1 MNWLLVASAA
11 AGVAARSR
19 SAVDSQSVRTASRSG
34 SDASGVL
41 LERLLAEHGP
51 ALVGSQYSA
60 ASRLRGGSGMAAP
73 TAGAMPSASMA
84 KPKPTRMGDED
95 KPAAKVVVLPY
106 LLTAE
111 EATSTDSSVATVHPK
126 KAEELGLMAGDT
138 VRLKGKRDRET
149 LCALQ
154 VSDKVGEGAV
164 QLSAVTR
171 SNLRL
176 TLGDSLKM
184 YQCDSVKHGTSIKVL
199 PFSDAMA
206 GLTNEELQEQL
217 VEPYFKGA
225 DGAEAPFR
233 PVTEGDVIQLQ
244 LGAQLAEFKVVE
256 TEPPRHCIVSPDTV
270 IDMEEEPLERSV
282 EEIDELGYDDIGGCD
297 KQLAMIRELIELPMR
312 HPKVFTSVGVRPP
325 RGVLIYGPPGC
336 GKTMVARA
344 VVAETGAS
352 LFLINGPEVMSK
364 MAGESEQNLRTAF
377 DKAEENAPAIIFI
390 DEIDAIAPRRDKA
403 QGEVERRIVSQLL
416 TLLDGLKESSQ
427 VVVMA
432 ATNRPNV
439 LEPALRRFGRFDL
452 EISIPVPDDAGRLD
466 ILNIKTRGMQVSPEV
481 NFEMLAQ
488 DTQGYC
494 GADLAQVVFE
504 AAMLAVREKLPEIDM
519 EAERLPEALLSS
531 LRLEP
536 DHFRRAL
543 TLTNPSSLRESA
555 IEMPSVTWDDIGG
568 LEDVK
573 RELKETVQYP
583 VLHADKFEFFGMSPS
598 KGVLF
603 YGPPGCGKTLLAK
616 AIANECK
623 ANFISIKGPELLT
636 MWFGE
641 SEANVRD
648 LFDKARQAA
657 PCVIFFDEMD
667 SIAKAR
673 GSGGAGGS
681 EAGDRVINQILT
693 EIDGVGS
700 KKSVFVIGA
709 TNRPDILDPAVMR
722 PGRLDQLIYIPL
734 PDYESRL
741 SVFKANLRK
750 SPLADDVDL
759 EQLANRT
766 DGFSGADI
774 TEVCQ
779 RACKLAIRHEID
791 KQLAAEAE
799 AAKKGLPEPEQA
811 DDGLLDMK
819 IFNEAMST
827 ARKSV
832 SKSELAKYLGFKK
845 DFTANTQAEKDAI
858 AANKAAASAA
868 SPGASAAPAEPEAD
882 DDELYD

>member
-1 MNWLLVASAA
+1 
-11 AGVAARSR
+11 
-19 SAVDSQSVRTASRSG
+19 
-34 SDASGVL
+34 
-41 LERLLAEHGP
+41 
-51 ALVGSQYSA
+51 
-60 ASRLRGGSGMAAP
+60 
-73 TAGAMPSASMA
+73 
-84 KPKPTRMGDED
+84 
-95 KPAAKVVVLPY
+95 
-106 LLTAE
+106 
-111 EATSTDSSVATVHPK
+111 
-126 KAEELGLMAGDT
+126 
-138 VRLKGKRDRET
+138 
-149 LCALQ
+149 
-154 VSDKVGEGAV
+154 
-164 QLSAVTR
+164 
-171 SNLRL
+171 
-176 TLGDSLKM
+176 
-184 YQCDSVKHGTSIKVL
+184 
-199 PFSDAMA
+199 
-206 GLTNEELQEQL
+206 
-217 VEPYFKGA
+217 
-225 DGAEAPFR
+225 
-233 PVTEGDVIQLQ
+233 
-244 LGAQLAEFKVVE
+244 
-256 TEPPRHCIVSPDTV
+256 
-270 IDMEEEPLERSV
+270 
-282 EEIDELGYDDIGGCD
+282 
-297 KQLAMIRELIELPMR
+297 
-312 HPKVFTSVGVRPP
+312 
-325 RGVLIYGPPGC
+325 
-336 GKTMVARA
+336 
-344 VVAETGAS
+344 
-352 LFLINGPEVMSK
+352 
-364 MAGESEQNLRTAF
+364 
-377 DKAEENAPAIIFI
+377 
-390 DEIDAIAPRRDKA
+390 
-403 QGEVERRIVSQLL
+403 
-416 TLLDGLKESSQ
+416 
-427 VVVMA
+427 
-432 ATNRPNV
+432 
-439 LEPALRRFGRFDL
+439 
-452 EISIPVPDDAGRLD
+452 
-466 ILNIKTRGMQVSPEV
+466 
-481 NFEMLAQ
+481 
-488 DTQGYC
+488 
-494 GADLAQVVFE
+494 
-504 AAMLAVREKLPEIDM
+504 
-519 EAERLPEALLSS
+519 
-531 LRLEP
+531 
-536 DHFRRAL
+536 
-543 TLTNPSSLRESA
+543 
-555 IEMPSVTWDDIGG
+555 
-568 LEDVK
+568 
-573 RELKETVQYP
+573 
-583 VLHADKFEFFGMSPS
+583 
-598 KGVLF
+598 
-603 YGPPGCGKTLLAK
+603 
-616 AIANECK
+616 
-623 ANFISIKGPELLT
+623 

-779 RACKLAIRHEID
+779 RACKLAIRYEID